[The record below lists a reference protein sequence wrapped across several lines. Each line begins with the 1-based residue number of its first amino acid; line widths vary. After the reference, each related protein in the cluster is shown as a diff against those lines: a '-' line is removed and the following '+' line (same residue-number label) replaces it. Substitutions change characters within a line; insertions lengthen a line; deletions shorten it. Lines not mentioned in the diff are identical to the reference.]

1 MLKLWQMRAK
11 RCLRVSPGSFHSLE
25 TVAGLLVSRSLSLSL
40 ESLVV
45 S

>member
-25 TVAGLLVSRSLSLSL
+25 TAGLLVSRSLSLSL